1 MKASE
6 LIELIQAEID
16 KHGDMECM
24 KPIWEDGRLYADYEL
39 VSDVYSAQK
48 IVCHNSVGPYYLVI
62 S

>member
-6 LIELIQAEID
+6 LIELIQAEIE

-24 KPIWEDGRLYADYEL
+24 KPIREEGWLYPDYEPIT
-39 VSDVYSAQK
+39 DVDSAQK
-48 IVCHNSVGPYYLVI
+48 VVCHNSVGPYYLVI

>member
-24 KPIWEDGRLYADYEL
+24 KPIREEGWLYPDYEPIL
-39 VSDVYSAQK
+39 YVDSEQK
-48 IVCHNSVGPYYLVI
+48 VVCYNSVGPYYLVI